1 MAHILVVDD
10 EEKMRHLLAIMLEN
24 NGHRVARASDGL
36 AAYEKLKERA
46 FDMVISD
53 IKMPRMSGTDLL
65 QTIISEGLSCP
76 VVFITAFAT
85 VDSAVGAMRLG
96 AADYIT
102 KPFDEDRIQLTVE
115 RTLNL
120 SRVMAENRELK
131 QKLAQTVGSG
141 EIVYESEIMQQVMVV
156 ALKVAKSES
165 AVMIS
170 GESGTGKELLAQFIH
185 DASRRKNRRFV
196 PINCAAISPQL
207 VESELYGY
215 EKGAF
220 TGAQRQTQGKFEFA
234 SGGTLFM
241 DETGD
246 LPLETQAKLLRTL
259 QEKTIRRVGGNRE
272 IPVDVRIVCATNQNL
287 EEMVEDGRF
296 RQDLFFRINVVPIR
310 LPPLRER
317 VQDVLP
323 LCRHFTGRM
332 GHGRR
337 VTFTD
342 GAVRLLQSYAWPGN
356 VRELANAMERVMI
369 LGPEAGAI
377 TVESL
382 SFLNGQI
389 CVGFNSGDFRLPPTG
404 ISLETLQKQMVNQ
417 ALEMAGSNQTRA
429 AGLLGLTRAKFRVL
443 LKHAQNDGD

>member
-1 MAHILVVDD
+1 MAQILVVDD
-10 EEKMRHLLAIMLEN
+10 EEKMRHLLAIMLER
-24 NGHRVARASDGL
+24 NGHRVERASDGV
-36 AAYEKLKERA
+36 AAHEKLKERA

-65 QTIISEGLSCP
+65 KTIQSEGLSCP
-76 VVFITAFAT
+76 MVFITAFAT
-85 VDSAVGAMRLG
+85 VDSAVDAMRLG

-120 SRVMAENRELK
+120 SRVMAENFELK
-131 QKLAQTVGSG
+131 QKLAQTIGTRK
-141 EIVYESEIMQQVMVV
+141 IVYESDIMQTVMTL
-156 ALKVAKSES
+156 AQKVAKSES
-165 AVMIS
+165 TVMIG

-185 DASRRKNRRFV
+185 DASRRSKGRFV

-241 DETGD
+241 DEIGD

-259 QEKTIRRVGGNRE
+259 QEKTIRRVGGNEE

-296 RQDLFFRINVVPIR
+296 RQDLFFRINVVPIH

-317 VQDVLP
+317 VEDVLP
-323 LCRHFTGRM
+323 LCRYFIQRQ
-332 GHGRR
+332 GHGRP
-337 VTFTD
+337 VTFSD
-342 GAVRLLQSYAWPGN
+342 GAIRLLQSYPWPGN
-356 VRELANAMERVMI
+356 VRELANAMERAMI

-377 TVESL
+377 MVETL
-382 SFLNGQI
+382 SFLSNQGH
-389 CVGFNSGDFRLPPTG
+389 VGCNSGDFRLPPTG
-404 ISLETLQKQMVNQ
+404 ICLETLQKEMVNQ
-417 ALEMAGSNQTRA
+417 ALEMADGNQTRA
-429 AGLLGLTRAKFRVL
+429 AKLLGLTRAKFRVL
-443 LKHAQNDGD
+443 LKHAQNGEG

>member
-10 EEKMRHLLAIMLEN
+10 EEKMRHLLAIMLEGS
-24 NGHRVARASDGL
+24 GHRVARASDGL
-36 AAYEKLKERA
+36 EAHEKLKERA

-65 QTIISEGLSCP
+65 QTMKKERLSCP

-131 QKLAQTVGSG
+131 QKLAQTAGSRK
-141 EIVYESEIMQQVMVV
+141 IVYESETMQTIMDM
-156 ALKVAKSES
+156 ASKVANSDS

-185 DASRRKNRRFV
+185 DASRRNKGRFV

-220 TGAQRQTQGKFEFA
+220 TGAQRQTQGKFEYA

-246 LPLETQAKLLRTL
+246 LPLEIQAKLLRTL

-272 IPVDVRIVCATNQNL
+272 LPVDVRIICATNQNL

-317 VQDVLP
+317 VEDVLP
-323 LCRHFTGRM
+323 LCRYFIANM
-332 GHGRR
+332 DNSRR

-342 GAVRLLQSYAWPGN
+342 GAIRLMHSYPWPGN
-356 VRELANAMERVMI
+356 VRELANALERAVI

-377 TVESL
+377 TVETL
-382 SFLNGQI
+382 SFLSSPTS
-389 CVGFNSGDFRLPPTG
+389 VGCNSNDFRLPPSG
-404 ISLETLQKQMVNQ
+404 ICLETLQKEMVSQ

-429 AGLLGLTRAKFRVL
+429 AKLLGLTRAKFRVL
-443 LKHAQNDGD
+443 LKHAQGVEN